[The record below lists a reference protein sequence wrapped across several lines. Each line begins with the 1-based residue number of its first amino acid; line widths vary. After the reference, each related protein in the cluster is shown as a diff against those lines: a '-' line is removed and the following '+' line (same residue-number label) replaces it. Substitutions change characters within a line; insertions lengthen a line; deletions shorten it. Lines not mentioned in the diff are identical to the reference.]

1 MNCDVGEERKE
12 NQKKVN
18 KIENYKKEEDEK
30 MEENEVLNEV
40 LENTED
46 QIKN

>member
-1 MNCDVGEERKE
+1 M
-12 NQKKVN
+12 N